1 MCWALGHHIKHFFL
15 TQIHTFCFKLAL
27 NSFSGLRTQKNYS
40 GGLHMLSALLLFFQ
54 GQRHKRPWIKYQ
66 KASDQMANCGFFS
79 SLKSAS
85 SCTENKCCL
94 CPLEAADRPST
105 HRQLFRPLIH
115 THKHKTVCIQFALDF
130 INEVYGS
137 SLHMSCLSSCKQHA
151 HTQVNLYSSMP
162 SPGGPVNVTHAHS
175 ACGAV

>member
-15 TQIHTFCFKLAL
+15 TQIHTFYFKLAL

-115 THKHKTVCIQFALDF
+115 THKQFA
-130 INEVYGS
+130 S
-137 SLHMSCLSSCKQHA
+137 SLHLI
-151 HTQVNLYSSMP
+151 SSMRCTALHFTCP
-162 SPGGPVNVTHAHS
+162 AYPHANNTHTLKWIYIA
-175 ACGAV
+175 ACPHREARWMWHMPTAPAGLSK